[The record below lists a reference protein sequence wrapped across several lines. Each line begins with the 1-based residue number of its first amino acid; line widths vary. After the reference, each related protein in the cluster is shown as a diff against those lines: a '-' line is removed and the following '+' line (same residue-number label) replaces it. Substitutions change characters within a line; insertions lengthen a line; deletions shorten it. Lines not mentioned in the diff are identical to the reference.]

1 MAPQQRERPDRDDRD
16 RTDNERIFDER
27 LTFVGGLVE
36 PVVEFFDQGKFVT
49 LPFAAP
55 PPGRSRGTPTR
66 RRSRGSAI
74 PRYGMAVP
82 TFEAM

>member
-1 MAPQQRERPDRDDRD
+1 
-16 RTDNERIFDER
+16 
-27 LTFVGGLVE
+27 VE